1 MPETTQT
8 PADPASVALYEV
20 AQRIDALTEAW
31 KGEDLPPN
39 LAEFVPKGPAG
50 LRRLVL
56 SELIKVDL
64 EYRWRHHE
72 LPKQVEE
79 YIEEF
84 PEVAQNGQ
92 IPCDLI
98 YEEFHIRGQS
108 PEAPTPD
115 EYYRRFPKQ
124 ADRLKRMMTIDANR
138 FGSTTLMAGHRQAN
152 FEVGQQIDDFDLLVQ
167 LGKGSFGS
175 VFLARQRSM
184 QRLVALKISR
194 DRGVEPQTLAQL
206 EHPNIVRIYDQR
218 VLPGSQMQ
226 LMYMQHIPG
235 GTLHDVLEGVRQLP
249 APLRTGKILMDSI
262 DRSLDRHGESAPA
275 DSPSR
280 RRLAAMGWPDVVCWI
295 GSRLAAALEY
305 AHSRGVLHRDVKP
318 ANVLLAA
325 DGLPKLV
332 DFNVSFSSKVEGT
345 TPAAYFGGSLS
356 YMSPEQIEAYNPDH
370 SRQPDELDGRSDV
383 YSLGIVLWE
392 LLTGSRPFSDEHLE
406 DCLYDTPKLLAKLTA
421 RRRAGLTPAAIATL
435 PTDLPPG
442 LQQVLMS
449 CLASD
454 VAARPAGAGQ
464 LARQLELCLQPHVQ
478 RLLRPRPGSW
488 RERFRRWPF
497 WLFVTIGLA
506 PSVIFSVANLKF
518 NEVHVAA
525 KIPEQHA
532 FFQNVEVWWVNG
544 TLFPLAVFFVLWFAW
559 PVLVAVGRAGAGNRI
574 DSSRAA
580 ALRRRSLWV
589 GEFAAWLGMSLW
601 VISGIVFPAWQRIHF
616 GASAVPVSDF
626 LTFVVAQISTGW
638 ISSALTF
645 FLLTF
650 IFVRA
655 FYPVL
660 VLPEEA
666 HGDEV
671 ESLAVLDRRCFWCFI
686 LTIFA
691 AFFAIVL
698 STFVTTEA
706 DIFWRIA
713 LPTAGLLCSVAAF
726 FMQQSIRADL
736 LTLAV
741 AIDPQRESSSITTDT
756 VSSLWTG
763 TR

>member
-1 MPETTQT
+1 MPDTTKAA
-8 PADPASVALYEV
+8 ADPATVALYEV
-20 AQRIDALTEAW
+20 AQRIDALTDAW
-31 KGEDLPPN
+31 KGDDLPPN
-39 LAEFVPKGPAG
+39 LAEFVPEGPAG

-92 IPCDLI
+92 VPCDLI
-98 YEEFHIRGQS
+98 YEEFHIRSQT
-108 PEAPTPD
+108 PEAPNPD
-115 EYYRRFPKQ
+115 EYYHRFPKQ

-138 FGSTTLMAGHRQAN
+138 FGSTTLVAGHRQAN

-206 EHPNIVRIYDQR
+206 DHPNIVRVYDQR
-218 VLPGSQMQ
+218 VVPESKVQ

-249 APLRTGKILMDSI
+249 APLRTGKILVDSI
-262 DRSLDRHGESAPA
+262 DRALDRHGESAPA

-280 RRLAAMGWPDVVCWI
+280 RRLAAMRWPEVVCWI

-325 DGLPKLV
+325 DGSPKLV
-332 DFNVSFSSKVEGT
+332 DFNVSFSSKLEGA

-370 SRQPDELDGRSDV
+370 SRQPDEMDGRSDV

-406 DCLYDTPKLLAKLTA
+406 DCLYDTPKLLAQLTA
-421 RRRAGLTPAAIATL
+421 RRRAGLTPAAVATL
-435 PTDLPPG
+435 PPDLPPG
-442 LQQVLMS
+442 LQQVLIS

-454 VAARPAGAGQ
+454 VADRPASAGQ

-497 WLFVTIGLA
+497 WFFVTIGLA
-506 PSVIFSVANLKF
+506 PSVIFSFLNLQF
-518 NEVHVAA
+518 NQDNLTHHDKEAQLNFFKLEVLV
-525 KIPEQHA
+525 
-532 FFQNVEVWWVNG
+532 VNG
-544 TLFPLAVFFVLWFAW
+544 VLFPIAISFVLWFAW
-559 PVLVAVGRAGAGNRI
+559 PVLLAVGKAGSGKPI
-574 DSSRAA
+574 ESTTTPK
-580 ALRRRSLWV
+580 LRRRALRV
-589 GEFAAWLGMSLW
+589 GDFAAWLGMSLW
-601 VISGIVFPAWQRIHF
+601 LLSGIAFPAGQLFKF
-616 GASAVPVSDF
+616 GAVAVDPTDF
-626 LTFVVAQISTGW
+626 ATFLASQVVTGW
-638 ISSALTF
+638 ISSTLTF

-660 VLPEEA
+660 VRPDETHIEEVDGLVKLA
-666 HGDEV
+666 H
-671 ESLAVLDRRCFWCFI
+671 RCGWCFG

-691 AFFAIVL
+691 
-698 STFVTTEA
+698 TFL
-706 DIFWRIA
+706 A
-713 LPTAGLLCSVAAF
+713 LGLVALGTATSLWWKIGLPVIGGACSLAAYW
-726 FMQQSIRADL
+726 MSQLIRADL
-736 LTLAV
+736 ATLAV
-741 AIDPQRESSSITTDT
+741 AIDPQREASSITTDT

>member
-1 MPETTQT
+1 MPETTQ
-8 PADPASVALYEV
+8 PSADPATVALYEV

-31 KGEDLPPN
+31 KGDDLPPN
-39 LAEFVPKGPAG
+39 LAEFVPNGPAG

-92 IPCDLI
+92 VPCDLI
-98 YEEFHIRGQS
+98 YEEFHIRGQT
-108 PEAPTPD
+108 PEAAGPD

-124 ADRLKRMMTIDANR
+124 AERLKRMMTIDANR
-138 FGSTTLMAGHRQAN
+138 FGSTTLVAGHRQAN

-206 EHPNIVRIYDQR
+206 DHPNIVRVYDQR
-218 VLPGSQMQ
+218 VVPESKVQ

-249 APLRTGKILMDSI
+249 APLRTGKILVDSI
-262 DRSLDRHGESAPA
+262 DRALDRHGESAPA

-280 RRLAAMGWPDVVCWI
+280 RRLAAMGWPEVVCWI

-325 DGLPKLV
+325 DGSPKLV
-332 DFNVSFSSKVEGT
+332 DFNVSFSSKLEGA

-370 SRQPDELDGRSDV
+370 SRQPDEMDGRSDV

-406 DCLYDTPKLLAKLTA
+406 DCLYDTPKLLAQLTA
-421 RRRAGLTPAAIATL
+421 RRRAGLTPAALATL
-435 PTDLPPG
+435 PPDLPPG
-442 LQQVLMS
+442 LQPVLTS

-454 VAARPAGAGQ
+454 VGDRPASAGQ

-497 WLFVTIGLA
+497 WFFVTIGLA
-506 PSVIFSVANLKF
+506 PSVIFSFLNLQF
-518 NEVHVAA
+518 NKENLAQYDKQA
-525 KIPEQHA
+525 QLD
-532 FFQNVEVWWVNG
+532 FFWVEVLAVNG
-544 TLFPLAVFFVLWFAW
+544 VLFPIAIALVLWFAW
-559 PVLVAVGRAGAGNRI
+559 PVLRAIGKAGSGKPI
-574 DSSRAA
+574 ESAIA
-580 ALRRRSLWV
+580 PELRRRSLRV
-589 GEFAAWLGMSLW
+589 GDFAAWMGMVLW
-601 VISGIVFPAWQRIHF
+601 IVSGIAFPAGQLMKF
-616 GASAVPVSDF
+616 GASAVKPIDF
-626 LTFVVAQISTGW
+626 GIFLASQVVTGW
-638 ISSALTF
+638 ISSTLTF
-645 FLLTF
+645 FLLAF

-660 VLPEEA
+660 VRPDEA
-666 HGDEV
+666 HTEEV
-671 ESLAVLDRRCFWCFI
+671 EDLSKLAHRCGWCFALTIVGTVLALGLVALATSTSLWWRAGLPVIGGICSLAAYWMSQL
-686 LTIFA
+686 
-691 AFFAIVL
+691 
-698 STFVTTEA
+698 
-706 DIFWRIA
+706 
-713 LPTAGLLCSVAAF
+713 
-726 FMQQSIRADL
+726 IRADL
-736 LTLAV
+736 LTLAI
-741 AIDPQRESSSITTDT
+741 AIDPQREASSITSDT
-756 VSSLWTG
+756 ISSLWTG

>member
-8 PADPASVALYEV
+8 PADPATVALYEV
-20 AQRIDALTEAW
+20 AQRIDALTAAW
-31 KGEDLPPN
+31 KGEDLPPD
-39 LAEFVPKGPAG
+39 LAQFLPEGPAG

-92 IPCDLI
+92 VPCDLI
-98 YEEFHIRGQS
+98 YEEFHIRGQT
-108 PEAPTPD
+108 PEAPNPD

-138 FGSTTLMAGHRQAN
+138 FGSTTLVTGHRQAN

-206 EHPNIVRIYDQR
+206 DHPNIVRVYDQR

-226 LMYMQHIPG
+226 LMYMQHIAG

-249 APLRTGKILMDSI
+249 APLRTGKILVDSV
-262 DRSLDRHGESAPA
+262 DRALDRHGESAPA

-280 RRLAAMGWPDVVCWI
+280 RRLAAMPWPEVVCWI
-295 GSRLAAALEY
+295 GSRLAAALGY

-325 DGLPKLV
+325 DGSPKLV
-332 DFNVSFSSKVEGT
+332 DFNVSFSSKLEGA

-370 SRQPDELDGRSDV
+370 SRQPDEMDGRSDV

-421 RRRAGLTPAAIATL
+421 RRRAGLAPAAIATL
-435 PTDLPPG
+435 PQDLPPG
-442 LQQVLMS
+442 LQQVLTS
-449 CLASD
+449 CLAPD
-454 VAARPAGAGQ
+454 VADRPASAGQ
-464 LARQLELCLQPHVQ
+464 LARQFELCLQPHVQ
-478 RLLRPRPGSW
+478 RLLRPRPGSLG
-488 RERFRRWPF
+488 ERLRRWRF
-497 WLFVTIGLA
+497 WMFVAVGLL
-506 PSVIFSVANLKF
+506 PSVVFSSLNLSFNVSQFVQSDVAD
-518 NEVHVAA
+518 
-525 KIPEQHA
+525 
-532 FFQNVEVWWVNG
+532 FFWTQVKVVNG
-544 TLFPLAVFFVLWFAW
+544 VAFPIAIFLVVQFAW
-559 PVLVAVGRAGAGNRI
+559 PVLVAVGRAGSGKPI
-574 DSSRAA
+574 DSTELEKLRKRA
-580 ALRRRSLWV
+580 LWV
-589 GEFAAWLGMSLW
+589 GEYAGWLGMALW
-601 VISGIVFPAWQRIHF
+601 VISGVVFPLWQHIHF
-616 GASAVPVSDF
+616 GATKELEYRNFLVS
-626 LTFVVAQISTGW
+626 QIISGW
-638 ISSALTF
+638 ISSTLTF
-645 FLLTF
+645 FLLTLM
-650 IFVRA
+650 FVRA

-660 VLPEEA
+660 IRPEET
-666 HGDEV
+666 HPDEV
-671 ESLAVLDRRCFWCFI
+671 ADLARLDYHCGWCLYLAIAAPFFALLAVLLVSGDNAKGWMI
-686 LTIFA
+686 GL
-691 AFFAIVL
+691 IVIGIVCGAL
-698 STFVTTEA
+698 ALKFVQ
-706 DIFWRIA
+706 I
-713 LPTAGLLCSVAAF
+713 
-726 FMQQSIRADL
+726 IRKDL
-736 LTLAV
+736 ATLAM
-741 AIDPQRESSSITTDT
+741 AIDPARDSNAMTTDT

>member
-1 MPETTQT
+1 MPDTTQSA
-8 PADPASVALYEV
+8 ADPATIALYEV

-31 KGEDLPPN
+31 KGDDLPPN
-39 LAEFVPKGPAG
+39 LAEFVPEGPAG

-92 IPCDLI
+92 VPCDLI
-98 YEEFHIRGQS
+98 YEEFHIRNQT
-108 PEAPTPD
+108 PEAASPD

-124 ADRLKRMMTIDANR
+124 AERLKRMMTIDANR
-138 FGSTTLMAGHRQAN
+138 FGSTTLVAGHRQAN

-175 VFLARQRSM
+175 VFLARQKSM

-206 EHPNIVRIYDQR
+206 DHPNIVRVYDQR
-218 VLPGSQMQ
+218 VVPESKVQ
-226 LMYMQHIPG
+226 LMYMQHVAG

-249 APLRTGKILMDSI
+249 APLRTGKIVVDSI
-262 DRSLDRHGESAPA
+262 DRALDRHGESAPA

-280 RRLAAMGWPDVVCWI
+280 RRLAAASWPEVVCWI
-295 GSRLAAALEY
+295 GSRLAGALEY

-325 DGLPKLV
+325 DGSPKLV
-332 DFNVSFSSKVEGT
+332 DFNVSFSSKLEGA

-406 DCLYDTPKLLAKLTA
+406 DCLYDTPKLLAQLTA
-421 RRRAGLTPAAIATL
+421 RRRAGLTPAAMAAL
-435 PTDLPPG
+435 PPDLPPG
-442 LQQVLMS
+442 LQQVLTS
-449 CLASD
+449 CLAPD
-454 VAARPAGAGQ
+454 VADRPANAGQ

-497 WLFVTIGLA
+497 WFFVTIGLA
-506 PSVIFSVANLKF
+506 PSAAFSYANLRF
-518 NEVHVAA
+518 NQEYLAHG
-525 KIPEQHA
+525 KQEQLD
-532 FFQNVEVWWVNG
+532 FFENVEVPVVNG
-544 TLFPLAVFFVLWFAW
+544 VL
-559 PVLVAVGRAGAGNRI
+559 
-574 DSSRAA
+574 
-580 ALRRRSLWV
+580 
-589 GEFAAWLGMSLW
+589 
-601 VISGIVFPAWQRIHF
+601 
-616 GASAVPVSDF
+616 
-626 LTFVVAQISTGW
+626 
-638 ISSALTF
+638 
-645 FLLTF
+645 
-650 IFVRA
+650 
-655 FYPVL
+655 
-660 VLPEEA
+660 
-666 HGDEV
+666 
-671 ESLAVLDRRCFWCFI
+671 
-686 LTIFA
+686 
-691 AFFAIVL
+691 
-698 STFVTTEA
+698 
-706 DIFWRIA
+706 
-713 LPTAGLLCSVAAF
+713 
-726 FMQQSIRADL
+726 
-736 LTLAV
+736 
-741 AIDPQRESSSITTDT
+741 
-756 VSSLWTG
+756 
-763 TR
+763 